1 MTIKYI
7 TGGYENVRPSAI
19 KSLEPRKQGIYILFR
34 NGTEGMAETINGYKV
49 LVFFKHL
56 YVLKQCLRNGEGTN
70 IPDANFMGTG
80 MALCAVLK
88 EGQFHK
94 FLKNEI

>member
-7 TGGYENVRPSAI
+7 TGDFESVRPGAI

-34 NGTEGMAETINGYKV
+34 NGTEGMAEKVNGYKV
-49 LVFFKHL
+49 LVFFKRL
-56 YVLKQCLRNGEGTN
+56 YVLKQCSRSGEGTE
-70 IPDANFMGTG
+70 IPDPNFMGSG

-88 EGQFHK
+88 EGQFLK

>member
-7 TGGYENVRPSAI
+7 TGDFESVRPSAI

-56 YVLKQCLRNGEGTN
+56 YILNLRNRKGTN